1 MNDRGVPPEPPGVQ
15 LKGWES
21 ADGRRHGSLLSR
33 GPRAKGGASA
43 RAARRRAAQLR
54 GAGPRRAHPPRAQ
67 RRGDPGERVGRRERR
82 LEKDHGIKRIQSPD
96 KIPFWSFY
104 ELKLLRYPYT
114 HGGNFLI
121 SR

>member
-54 GAGPRRAHPPRAQ
+54 DAGPRRVHPPRAQ
-67 RRGDPGERVGRRERR
+67 RGGAWGTRRQKGEKVREGPWYQ
-82 LEKDHGIKRIQSPD
+82 ENP
-96 KIPFWSFY
+96 
-104 ELKLLRYPYT
+104 
-114 HGGNFLI
+114 I
-121 SR
+121 S